1 MTTPIVGNVADYVGK
16 TPAVTAKSDGT
27 NDDLGKDTFLKLL
40 VAQLKYQDPSNP
52 ADSTQFLAQTAQFTT
67 VEKLNDLAKAEQDL
81 LGAQLRF
88 STSNLIGRTVAYQD
102 KDSDKDDTTVTG
114 VVTAASFTGATPT
127 LKVGDKDVALSD
139 VKEVRNTTTT

>member
-16 TPAVTAKSDGT
+16 TPAVAAKSDGT

-88 STSNLIGRTVAYQD
+88 SASNLIGRTVAYQD